1 MARIIKCLPCRKGC
15 MGYASF
21 TFRDPPGAMTASNRA
36 TSQNRMMRAPALF
49 VAGLLL
55 LLALILGIQLYR
67 QYRDDIAAGQAT
79 ASVLTA
85 PIDEHAG
92 RSIAS
97 VALFIAAFSEIIDRQ
112 SHRLNTS

>member
-1 MARIIKCLPCRKGC
+1 
-15 MGYASF
+15 
-21 TFRDPPGAMTASNRA
+21 MTATNRA

-79 ASVLTA
+79 ARALTA
-85 PIDEHAG
+85 TLEEHAG
-92 RSIAS
+92 RSIAA
-97 VALFIAAFSEIIDRQ
+97 VDIFLADFSDR
-112 SHRLNTS
+112 SEERRVGKECVSTCRSWWSTYH

>member
-1 MARIIKCLPCRKGC
+1 
-15 MGYASF
+15 
-21 TFRDPPGAMTASNRA
+21 MTATNRA

-79 ASVLTA
+79 ARALTSTLE
-85 PIDEHAG
+85 DHAG
-92 RSIAS
+92 RSEERRVGKACVS
-97 VALFIAAFSEIIDRQ
+97 ACRSPW
-112 SHRLNTS
+112 SPYPYKKTSTSKPYD

>member
-1 MARIIKCLPCRKGC
+1 

-21 TFRDPPGAMTASNRA
+21 TFREPPGAMTATNRA

-79 ASVLTA
+79 ARALTA
-85 PIDEHAG
+85 TLAEHAG
-92 RSIAS
+92 RSIAAVDIFLADFS
-97 VALFIAAFSEIIDRQ
+97 DIMSGVAGTLPINTLSALRQ
-112 SHRLNTS
+112 RMNP

>member
-21 TFRDPPGAMTASNRA
+21 TFRDPPGAMTATNRA

-55 LLALILGIQLYR
+55 LLALILGIQLCR

-79 ASVLTA
+79 ARALTA
-85 PIDEHAG
+85 TLAEHAG
-92 RSIAS
+92 RSLEETGRAHVS
-97 VALFIAAFSEIIDRQ
+97 NPVNHSHLFSRP
-112 SHRLNTS
+112 LLY